1 MRVCPAIFESSTKNI
16 EKEFEVYPFEL
27 DHFQKYSIEAI
38 YNGHNSLVTAHTGSG
53 KTLPAEY
60 AINHFCSNGKKV
72 IYTSPIKSLSN
83 QKYHEFSKQFPHI
96 SFGIYTGDIKFNP
109 DADCIIMTT
118 EILRNILYNLKSD
131 LDDCSHMDIHLDNLG
146 CVVFDE
152 VHYINDQSRGKVW
165 EESIMLIP
173 QNVQMVMLSA
183 TIDKIELFA
192 QWLDNIKEK
201 NIWLST
207 TEKRVVPLVHY
218 SFFSVPDTTETKLMK
233 HVHTIGDIN
242 NKLMCIKK
250 SSSSFIQRPIEK
262 INKIQFQMDKYNY
275 IVKNKFVL
283 NSIISILKKEDK
295 LPAICFVFSR
305 KKAELFAHY
314 IETNLHDITEEGYE
328 DDRTV
333 QKKTSTV
340 KQESYNILKQLS
352 NKDDYLETYE
362 YENTL
367 KLLEKGIAVHHSG
380 ILPIIREMIEILF
393 SKGYIKL
400 LFATETFSVGINM
413 PTKTVLFTSLYKF
426 DGTNERPLL
435 PHEYTQ
441 MAGRAG
447 RRGLDTI
454 GHVIHL
460 NNMFEPNTL
469 TTSQYCNILCGKPQH
484 ISSKFTL
491 DFGVFSRFMRT
502 QISSTY
508 LPTHEYIPFNI
519 NDIIDYV
526 KKSYYYR
533 NHLLSEITY
542 LEKSYNTLE
551 IQLQELCNSHIFLDE
566 LNKEFIFGMLDIYD
580 NITTSIS
587 SVQNNNKHFK
597 KYKRKQDDIIEKIN
611 VAFEGVIDLLP
622 FDELYK
628 ILSQYY
634 QYTREYKSIRY
645 QLENKKHECANTLQT
660 ICLYLQTKQ
669 YINIDFEPTTQL
681 VNNVM
686 FTKKGVCLSY
696 ILEINPFIFSELYMK
711 NYFNNLTT
719 NEIILLFSCFT
730 SIKIQERHKINKYL
744 YDDNLS
750 PIMKYIEIVKDTYYH
765 DEINI
770 KGHVDEDIYWFHYD
784 LVEGMY
790 NWIHAT
796 TNKDCK
802 EILSS
807 YYEYGVMQG
816 EFIKSILK
824 INAISLEIQ
833 EFCKHPDINDV
844 GLMNKCSEIPNKLL
858 KFIATNESLYVT
870 Y

>member
-1 MRVCPAIFESSTKNI
+1 MRVCPPVFESSTEDI
-16 EKEFEVYPFEL
+16 EKEFAIYPFEL
-27 DHFQKYSIEAI
+27 DHFQKYSMEAI

-60 AINHFCSNGKKV
+60 AIHHFCSNGKKV

-83 QKYHEFSKQFPHI
+83 QKFHEFSKQFPDF

-131 LDDCSHMDIHLDNLG
+131 GCSHMDIQLDNLG

-165 EESIMLIP
+165 EETIMLIP
-173 QNVQMVMLSA
+173 QHVQMVMLSA

-192 QWLDNIKEK
+192 QWLDHIKEK

-233 HVHTIGDIN
+233 NIRTIGDTN
-242 NKLMCIKK
+242 NKLQYVKK
-250 SSSSFIQRPIEK
+250 ASSSFIPRPIEK
-262 INKIQFQMDKYNY
+262 INKIKFQMDKHGY

-283 NSIISILKKEDK
+283 NSIVNILKKEDK

-314 IETNLHDITEEGYE
+314 VETNLHDVTEEGYE
-328 DDRTV
+328 DDRTF

-362 YENTL
+362 YETTL

-460 NNMFEPNTL
+460 NNMFETNSL
-469 TTSQYCNILCGKPQH
+469 TTSQYRDILCGKPQH
-484 ISSKFTL
+484 ISSKFSL
-491 DFGVFSRFMRT
+491 DFGVFSRFMKT
-502 QISSTY
+502 QISTTY

-519 NDIIDYV
+519 NDIIEYV

-542 LEKSYNTLE
+542 LEKSYNTIE
-551 IQLQELCNSHIFLDE
+551 IQLQELGRTNHFLE
-566 LNKEFIFGMLDIYD
+566 EINREFIFGLIDAY
-580 NITTSIS
+580 NEITTSIAS
-587 SVQNNNKHFK
+587 IYSNNKHLK
-597 KYKRKQDDIIEKIN
+597 KYKRKQNDIIQQIN
-611 VAFEGVIDLLP
+611 NAFEGVIDPLP
-622 FDELYK
+622 FEELYK
-628 ILSQYY
+628 ILSLYY
-634 QYTREYKSIRY
+634 QYITEYNSIKST
-645 QLENKKHECANTLQT
+645 LKNKQHECANTLQT

-669 YINIDFEPTTQL
+669 YIDIDFEPSTQY
-681 VNNVM
+681 VNNIR
-686 FTKKGVCLSY
+686 FTKKGICLSSV
-696 ILEINPFIFSELYMK
+696 LEINPFIFSELYMS
-711 NYFNNLTT
+711 NHFQHLTT
-719 NEIILLFSCFT
+719 NELVLLFSCFT
-730 SIKIQERHKINKYL
+730 SIKIPERNKINKYL

-750 PIMKYIEIVKDTYYH
+750 PIMKYIETIKDTYYH
-765 DEINI
+765 EEINMN
-770 KGHVDEDIYWFHYD
+770 GYTDEDSYWFHYD

-790 NWIHAT
+790 NWIHANN
-796 TNKDCK
+796 NKECK

-807 YYEYGVMQG
+807 YYDYGVMQG
-816 EFIKSILK
+816 EFIKAILK

-833 EFCKHPDINDV
+833 EFCKHPDINDIE
-844 GLMNKCSEIPNKLL
+844 LMNKCSEIPNKLL
-858 KFIATNESLYVT
+858 KFIATNESLYIT